1 MTLTGSGSAT
11 LAPST
16 ETNPNHHHVFKI
28 VEVTGRPY
36 YGFHSKEH
44 RYAKIYLY
52 NPMFL
57 KRVSDLL
64 NSGAVMGQVLQ
75 PHYSHVPYTLQFMMD
90 YNLQGMSLIHLKM
103 AKFRHDQPTVTYD
116 SQIVTWL
123 GHSQPADKR
132 QFNLSEMTIDM
143 LTPDSLKPMTTCKL
157 ELDAVAAD
165 ILNSNEEL
173 IETSKRSGN
182 PGLEFIWEDE
192 KLRRINQGLSLD
204 QHPLTPPQSPPRQRS
219 P

>member
-1 MTLTGSGSAT
+1 MTLTGSA
-11 LAPST
+11 ST
-16 ETNPNHHHVFKI
+16 SETNPNYHHVFKI

-36 YGFHSKEH
+36 YGFHGKEH

-57 KRVSDLL
+57 KRASDLL
-64 NSGAVMGQVLQ
+64 NSGAVMGQILQ
-75 PHYSHVPYTLQFMMD
+75 PHYSHIPYTLQFMMD

-103 AKFRHDQPTVTYD
+103 AKFRHEQPTVTYD
-116 SQIVTWL
+116 SQIVTWAGL
-123 GHSQPADKR
+123 SQSADQR
-132 QFNLSEMTIDM
+132 WFNLTEMTIDM
-143 LTPDSLKPMTTCKL
+143 LTPDSLKPVTTCKL

-173 IETSKRSGN
+173 IDSSSKKSGN

-192 KLRRINQGLSLD
+192 KLRRINQGLSLS